1 MIKAKRDI
9 IKMKGDVI
17 DLAIELL
24 GILECETSTKAISA
38 FHVATMDAPEVDPV
52 ANHQYGEMCV
62 AVLKCIDKI
71 KECNKI
77 LEENN
82 LR

>member
-1 MIKAKRDI
+1 MIKAKKDI

-17 DLAIELL
+17 DLAIEIL
-24 GILECETSTKAISA
+24 GILECETTTKAISA
-38 FHVATMDAPEVDPV
+38 FHVATMNAPEVDPI
-52 ANHQYGEMCV
+52 ANQQYGEMCI

-71 KECNKI
+71 KECNKA
-77 LEENN
+77 LEEND

>member
-1 MIKAKRDI
+1 MKKAKRDI

-38 FHVATMDAPEVDPV
+38 FHVATMDAPEVDPI
-52 ANHQYGEMCV
+52 ANQQYGEMCV